1 MNLRSKTHATR
12 ASVWTAHFA
21 LLLLVLAATSALA
34 APPAPDHWVG
44 TWASAPV
51 AANNGRPAAPP
62 VTAVPIGSAPTA
74 VATAAAPTAAAPPAA
89 SPAPA
94 PVAAPVAAAP
104 TPPTPAASPA
114 ASPAPA
120 PATGPE
126 QPAPVTA
133 APAQLAPGAFPRPPQ
148 IVYGTADITVREIV
162 HISIGGPQVRVIF
175 TNEFGTEP
183 LIIGAANVGV
193 SQGDSTINLV
203 SSAGLTFSG
212 RTMVT
217 IPPGAL
223 MVSDPAT
230 VNVPAGCD
238 LAVSFFLPEQT
249 ITHLSVHGGADQTS
263 YTAPGNVVGAKTL
276 ESPGEIRN
284 WPFVKGVDVKV
295 PARAGAVVAFGDSI
309 TDGAYAAPNQ
319 NARWP
324 DELARRL
331 LANPKTAGIGVLN
344 EGIGGNRILHDTTGP
359 SALARFDRDVIA
371 QAGVKYVIIL
381 EAINDI
387 GHAYTTVRP
396 YDVVSADDLITG
408 YTQMTERA
416 HTHGIKVYFGTLTP
430 YTGAGYMSPAGEE
443 VRQALNQWIRT
454 THNIDGFID
463 FDKATQDPANPAVF
477 LPAYDH
483 GDHLHPSDPGYK
495 AMGDAI
501 DLSLFTK

>member
-1 MNLRSKTHATR
+1 VQLIQP
-12 ASVWTAHFA
+12 
-21 LLLLVLAATSALA
+21 L
-34 APPAPDHWVG
+34 
-44 TWASAPV
+44 SAP
-51 AANNGRPAAPP
+51 AA
-62 VTAVPIGSAPTA
+62 GS
-74 VATAAAPTAAAPPAA
+74 
-89 SPAPA
+89 
-94 PVAAPVAAAP
+94 
-104 TPPTPAASPA
+104 TP
-114 ASPAPA
+114 
-120 PATGPE
+120 
-126 QPAPVTA
+126 
-133 APAQLAPGAFPRPPQ
+133 PRPPTF
-148 IVYGTADITVREIV
+148 VYGTADTTVREIV

-223 MVSDPAT
+223 MVSDPAM

-249 ITHLSVHGGADQTS
+249 ITHLSVHGAADQTS

-331 LANPKTAGIGVLN
+331 LANPTTAGIGVLN

-371 QAGVKYVIIL
+371 QSGVKYVIIL

-396 YDVVSADDLITG
+396 YDVVSADDLIMG

-416 HTHGIKVYFGTLTP
+416 HSHGIKVYFGTLTP

-454 THNIDGFID
+454 THEIDGFID
-463 FDKATQDPANPAVF
+463 FDRATQDPANPAVF

-501 DLSLFTK
+501 DLGLFTK

>member
-1 MNLRSKTHATR
+1 MNLHSKNHATR
-12 ASVWTAHFA
+12 ASVWAA
-21 LLLLVLAATSALA
+21 QAVLLLLVFAATFALA

-44 TWASAPV
+44 TWATSPV

-62 VTAVPIGSAPTA
+62 VTALPLG
-74 VATAAAPTAAAPPAA
+74 
-89 SPAPA
+89 
-94 PVAAPVAAAP
+94 
-104 TPPTPAASPA
+104 AASPA
-114 ASPAPA
+114 AAGPIAAAPPSASPMPATGPAQPA
-120 PATGPE
+120 PATGAPA
-126 QPAPVTA
+126 QPAPGTA
-133 APAQLAPGAFPRPPQ
+133 PRRAFPRPF
-148 IVYGTADITVREIV
+148 IYGTADTTVREIV

-193 SQGDSTINLV
+193 SQGGSTVNLV

-223 MVSDPAT
+223 IVSDPAM

-238 LAVSFFLPEQT
+238 LAVSFFVPMQT

-284 WPFVKGVDVKV
+284 WPFVKGVDVKA
-295 PARAGAVVAFGDSI
+295 PAKAAAVIAFGDSI
-309 TDGAYAAPNQ
+309 TDGAFAAQNQ

-331 LANPKTAGIGVLN
+331 LANPKTADIGVLN
-344 EGIGGNRILHDTTGP
+344 EGIGGNRILHDNTGP

-371 QAGVKYVIIL
+371 QDGVKYIIIL

-387 GHAYTTVRP
+387 GHAYDTHRT
-396 YDVVSADDLITG
+396 YDVVSADDLIMG

-416 HTHGIKVYFGTLTP
+416 HAHGIKVYFGTLTP
-430 YTGAGYMSPAGEE
+430 YTGAGYMSPAGEQ
-443 VRQALNQWIRT
+443 VRQALNTWIRT
-454 THNIDGFID
+454 THEIDGYVD
-463 FDKATQDPANPAVF
+463 FDKATRDPANPAVY

-501 DLSLFTK
+501 DLNLFTEKK